1 MAKKLVGNDPDQV
14 PTNGDLGTL
23 AFQSVPVVPAP
34 ASASSPGT
42 PGQIAFDSSYFYV
55 CIAVDTWERVAIATW

>member
-1 MAKKLVGNDPDQV
+1 MAKLIGDKPNQV
-14 PTNGDLGTL
+14 PTNADLGEL
-23 AFQSVPVVPAP
+23 AYQDVPVVPAP

-42 PGQIAFDSSYFYV
+42 PGQIAFDDSYFYV